1 MFTLYKWA
9 CLDERERHSM
19 NNTRYY
25 YFAYTY
31 SLREWSKRGVRVNF
45 KT

>member
-25 YFAYTY
+25 FAYTY
-31 SLREWSKRGVRVNF
+31 SLREWSKPGVRVNF